1 MLFLSQLF
9 IKFQKDINM
18 LNWEQWREKSESS
31 LEAAQILLERDKPVE
46 AASRAYYAA
55 YQMTTAV
62 LIRLNLSPR
71 EAFGNWSHHETLEMY
86 QTHVCKKASLGYKE
100 QLALKNLRLKLRGLL
115 ETRYVADYG
124 DPAAVIVSVAQGHW
138 RDANRLVSL
147 LNSLINRGLL

>member
-1 MLFLSQLF
+1 
-9 IKFQKDINM
+9 M
-18 LNWEQWREKSESS
+18 LNWEQWREKSKSS

-55 YQMTTAV
+55 YQMVTAV
-62 LIRLNLSPR
+62 LVKLNLNPR
-71 EAFGNWSHHETLEMY
+71 TSYGNWSHHETVEMY
-86 QTHVCKKASLGYKE
+86 KTHVCKKANLGDKE
-100 QLALKNLRLKLRGLL
+100 QRALKNLKLKLRGLL

-124 DPAAVIVSVAQGHW
+124 DPAAIIVSVAHGHW